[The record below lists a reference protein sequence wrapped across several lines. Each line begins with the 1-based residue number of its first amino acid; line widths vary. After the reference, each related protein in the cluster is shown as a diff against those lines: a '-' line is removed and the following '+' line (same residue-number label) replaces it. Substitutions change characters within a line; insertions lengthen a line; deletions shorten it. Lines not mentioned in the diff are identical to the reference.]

1 MSSTD
6 ETLARINAA
15 IARIRAATSDD
26 AEVDLENHKVPL
38 FRKVDRLSRA
48 NQSLND
54 QFEDLKRQRE
64 RDMAELD
71 ALVDELKPL
80 IGDA

>member
-1 MSSTD
+1 MSSSQ
-6 ETLARINAA
+6 EMIERINAA

-26 AEVDLENHKVPL
+26 AQVDLENHQVPL

-48 NQSLND
+48 NQSLNE
-54 QFEDLKRQRE
+54 QFEDLKRK
-64 RDMAELD
+64 RDRDIAELD

-80 IGDA
+80 IGEA